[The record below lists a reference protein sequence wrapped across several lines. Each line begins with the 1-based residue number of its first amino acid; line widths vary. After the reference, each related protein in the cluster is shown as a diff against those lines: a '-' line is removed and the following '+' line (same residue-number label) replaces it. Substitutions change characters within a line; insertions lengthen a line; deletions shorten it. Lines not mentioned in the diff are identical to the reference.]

1 MNRSLCFL
9 ALLLLLTALQ
19 AQAQV
24 PLTLSYQ
31 GVLSDTDGNAAPDGT
46 YTLTF
51 TLYDNDTGGQ
61 TLWTEAQT
69 VSITKGLFQVILGS
83 VAPLNVPFDAPY
95 WLGIRVDEEAEMAP
109 RVALTASAY
118 SLSSRVEVSEA
129 APGASFTVR
138 DAGGTATHV
147 LSPEGDVRHAGVG
160 TFDGGIVVGDTTVVP
175 FDTTETAGKQV
186 LLPARGAGV
195 QERTFGGR
203 IGKDTDR
210 AGVFG
215 WSTASAPGV
224 FGQSGRSEGVRGHS
238 FHGIGVRGI
247 SVRSTGVGV
256 LGSTHSGTGVRG
268 EARSGTG
275 VQGFSEEGTG
285 VSGFSEE
292 GTGVSGESPDSVGV
306 SGFSQE
312 GTGVRGESP
321 AGIGVNGVS
330 RDAVGVRGFSTLS
343 AGVMGLSLFQAGG
356 FFQGSPAGR
365 FEGTLEIIGG
375 IEETSRLFIEV
386 LEEDP
391 EEEQFLVWSDDQFV
405 RWRTLPAGSGG
416 DSGWTLDTATNTVST
431 NHTVSVTHPTRGFM
445 LAADPEEGEFKVTDP
460 FGQAYTTFGQQGI
473 EIIDFTGSTVGELT
487 FQGEAFF
494 ESLTAQTKN
503 FRIDHPLDPQG
514 KYLQH
519 VSVESPDMKTF
530 YDDTVTTD
538 AEGYATVEMPAYFEA
553 LNRDFRYQLT
563 VIGQFARVIVAQEI
577 EDRRFVIQTDKPRV
591 KVSWQVTGIRHDA
604 YAEQHRVPVEL
615 DKPPQD

>member
-1 MNRSLCFL
+1 MKTSSALGFA
-9 ALLLLLTALQ
+9 ALLLVLTALQ

-31 GVLSDTDGNAAPDGT
+31 GVLSDADGNAAPDGT

-51 TLYDNDTGGQ
+51 TLYDADTAGQ
-61 TLWTEAQT
+61 TLWTEAQI
-69 VSITKGLFQVILGS
+69 VPITKGLFQVILGS
-83 VAPLNVPFDAPY
+83 VVPLNVPFDAPY
-95 WLGIRVDEEAEMAP
+95 WLGVKVDQEAEMVP

-118 SLSSRVEVSEA
+118 SLSSRAMVTEA

-160 TFDGGIVVGDTTVVP
+160 TFDGGIVVGDTTGIEI
-175 FDTTETAGKQV
+175 DTTGVAGKSN
-186 LLPARGAGV
+186 AIEHIGIFA
-195 QERTFGGR
+195 EGR
-203 IGKDTDR
+203 R
-210 AGVFG
+210 
-215 WSTASAPGV
+215 
-224 FGQSGRSEGVRGHS
+224 EGVYGFS
-238 FHGIGVRGI
+238 VSGIGVRGF
-247 SVRSTGVGV
+247 STSRDGVFGV
-256 LGSTHSGTGVRG
+256 SSSGTGVRG
-268 EARSGTG
+268 SSTDGTG
-275 VQGFSEEGTG
+275 VIGVSQSCCGHQAPGVHGSSPWIGVTGFS
-285 VSGFSEE
+285 
-292 GTGVSGESPDSVGV
+292 DN
-306 SGFSQE
+306 
-312 GTGVRGESP
+312 
-321 AGIGVNGVS
+321 GIGVQGSTTGEGGIGVHG
-330 RDAVGVRGFSTLS
+330 D
-343 AGVMGLSLFQAGG
+343 GG
-356 FFQGSPAGR
+356 FDQLGGLFQGSPAGQ
-365 FEGTLEIIGG
+365 FEGTLEIVNDTRGTG
-375 IEETSRLFIEV
+375 ETSNLFIEV

-530 YDDTVTTD
+530 YDGTVVLD
-538 AEGYATVEMPAYFEA
+538 AAGEAWIELPAYFEA

-563 VIGQFARVIVAQEI
+563 ALDAPGPNLYIAEKIT
-577 EDRRFVIQTDKPRV
+577 DNRFKIAGGSSGME
-591 KVSWQVTGIRHDA
+591 VSWQVTGIRHDA
-604 YAEQHRVPVEL
+604 YAEQHRVPVEV
-615 DKPPQD
+615 DKLSQE